1 MRSTFGTKKEMNME
15 RFVMTLAILALANN
29 VFAEDRSNFV
39 SNLNAGMQQTLVV
52 YGTSLTA
59 GGAWVGQLQK
69 ALNERYPG
77 QATLINSGKGGMW
90 SKWGLDNLDT
100 RVIEKKPDTILI
112 EFAINDAFL
121 EYKTSVAEAR
131 INLTN
136 MIDRILASKSET
148 EIILMTMNPPIGVH
162 LDRRPMI
169 KDYYQMYRD
178 VAKERKLKL
187 IDHYGNWESIMEKD
201 RALFDKYV
209 PDGIHPGPEGCTQ
222 VITPAI
228 LNGLGIKAELSGGGD
243 GKPAP
248 QP

>member
-1 MRSTFGTKKEMNME
+1 MKSIL
-15 RFVMTLAILALANN
+15 VTLAILGLVSN
-29 VFAEDRSNFV
+29 VHAGDRSNLV
-39 SNLNAGMQQTLVV
+39 SNLNAGKQQTLVV

-69 ALNERYPG
+69 ALDERYPG
-77 QATLINSGKGGMW
+77 QAKLINSGKGAMW
-90 SKWGLDNLDT
+90 SKWGVDNLDT
-100 RVIEKKPDTILI
+100 RVIQKKPDTAVI

-121 EYKTSVAEAR
+121 AYKTSVAEAR
-131 INLTN
+131 NNLTN
-136 MIDRILASKSET
+136 MIDRILASKPET
-148 EIILMTMNPPIGVH
+148 EIILMTMNPPVGVH
-162 LDRRPMI
+162 LERRPRI

-187 IDHYGNWESIMEKD
+187 IDHYVNWEPIMEKD

-209 PDGIHPGPEGCTQ
+209 PDGIHPGPEGCIQ

-228 LNGLGIKAELSGGGD
+228 LMGLGIKAEPTAGGD

>member
-1 MRSTFGTKKEMNME
+1 MNMKY
-15 RFVMTLAILALANN
+15 FVMTLAILALANS
-29 VFAEDRSNFV
+29 VLAEDRSHFV
-39 SNLNAGMQQTLVV
+39 SNLNAGKQQKLVV

-69 ALNERYPG
+69 ALDERYPG
-77 QATLINSGKGGMW
+77 QAKLINSGKGGMW
-90 SKWGLDNLDT
+90 SKWGVDNLDT
-100 RVIEKKPDTILI
+100 RVIQKKPDTAVI

-121 EYKTSVAEAR
+121 AYKTSVAEAR
-131 INLTN
+131 SNLTN
-136 MIDRILASKSET
+136 MIDRILASKPET

-187 IDHYGNWESIMEKD
+187 IDHYGNWEPILEKD

-209 PDGIHPGPEGCTQ
+209 PDGIHPGPEGCTR

-228 LNGLGIKAELSGGGD
+228 LKGLGIKDEPTAGGD

-248 QP
+248 HPWRSAKK

>member
-1 MRSTFGTKKEMNME
+1 MK
-15 RFVMTLAILALANN
+15 RFVMTLATLALANN
-29 VFAEDRSNFV
+29 VLAEDRSNFA
-39 SNLNAGMQQTLVV
+39 SNLNAGKQQTLVV
-52 YGTSLTA
+52 YGTSLTRC
-59 GGAWVGQLQK
+59 GAWVGQLEK

-77 QATLINSGKGGMW
+77 QATLINSGKAAKW
-90 SKWGLDNLDT
+90 SKWGVDNLDT
-100 RVIEKKPDTILI
+100 RVIEQKPDTILI
-112 EFAINDAFL
+112 EFAINDAYL
-121 EYKTSVAEAR
+121 KYNTSVAEAR
-131 INLTN
+131 TNLTN
-136 MIDRILASKSET
+136 MIDRILASKPET
-148 EIILMTMNPPIGVH
+148 EIILMTMNPPVGVH

-187 IDHYGNWESIMEKD
+187 IDHYGNWEPIMEKD

-228 LNGLGIKAELSGGGD
+228 LKGLGIKAEPTAGGD

-248 QP
+248 QQGRK

>member
-1 MRSTFGTKKEMNME
+1 MK
-15 RFVMTLAILALANN
+15 RFVMPLAILALVNN
-29 VFAEDRSNFV
+29 VLAEDRSTFV
-39 SNLNAGMQQTLVV
+39 SNLNAGKQQTLVV

-69 ALNERYPG
+69 ALDERHPG
-77 QATLINSGKGGMW
+77 QVTLINSGKGAMW
-90 SKWGLDNLDT
+90 SKWGADNLDT
-100 RVIEKKPDTILI
+100 RVIQKKPDTVLI

-121 EYKTSVAEAR
+121 PYKTSVAEAR
-131 INLTN
+131 SNLTN
-136 MIDRILASKSET
+136 MIDRIVASKPET

-162 LDRRPMI
+162 LELRPTI
-169 KDYYQMYRD
+169 RDYYQMYRD

-187 IDHYGNWESIMEKD
+187 IDHYANWEPIMKKD

-209 PDGIHPGPEGCTQ
+209 PDGIHPGTEGCTR

-228 LNGLGIKAELSGGGD
+228 LKGLGIKAEPTAGGD
-243 GKPAP
+243 GKPTP